1 MTNALRDQNHVAT
14 KLGVLYSDP
23 TVTVPI
29 AIDASGYMKV
39 DEVNTIAFTPDQVAI
54 RDEDFQHVL
63 MAVDSTDS
71 SKLCPVF
78 VNSDGGVLIG
88 TS

>member
-29 AIDASGYMKV
+29 AIDANGLLV
-39 DEVNTIAFTPDQVAI
+39 IDEVNTIAFTPDEIAI
-54 RDEDFQHVL
+54 SDENWERVL
-63 MAVDSTDS
+63 MAVDSTDDT
-71 SKLCPVF
+71 KLCPVF
-78 VNSDGGVLIG
+78 VNEDGGVLVG
-88 TS
+88 T